1 MIYHNYKPSCPSTQE
16 RVMSVPRKSDRQ
28 SKVSAP
34 ETIAVRPE
42 SLKVGMYVDLNC
54 SWFKHPFPRR
64 SFRIASQSQIKT
76 IRGLGLDTVLIYP
89 RESDPDATTDPLAT
103 PSASLSET
111 TSEAGPG
118 TTLADHPPPSNDEH
132 FPTPSDYHE
141 AGELASEAYRQVIQ
155 RSSQMMKDLSTGSPE
170 GLRNAKVMIN
180 GLSTLL
186 NNTEAAGM
194 VASAF
199 DPEDLDS
206 LSILHALNVATL
218 SMMVAQHFDIEQ
230 DSIQLIGMAG
240 LLLDIGEQ
248 RIPSRIL
255 RNRCHLSHRETR
267 EHHLHPYHAIDMLR
281 RYTGFPEEV
290 LDIIRSHHE
299 RLDGSG
305 YPEKLKGDQIPLS
318 VKIVSA
324 VDQYDSLINH
334 PDPAE
339 AVCPAEALSRMYKHQ
354 QHLFA
359 PDVVVAMIQT
369 FGVYPPG
376 TVVTLSDGSLGLVL
390 NINFEVRLKPLILVY
405 DPAALKD
412 SPPTV
417 DLSLEPKLTIVRA
430 MPRAHLPVAVAEY
443 FHIKRWTGYFIQS
456 SMRTAREEVAK

>member
-1 MIYHNYKPSCPSTQE
+1 MINSNCKPPVPAHE
-16 RVMSVPRKSDRQ
+16 RVTSLPRKSDGQ
-28 SKVSAP
+28 PKISAP
-34 ETIAVRPE
+34 ETITIRPE
-42 SLKVGMYVDLNC
+42 ALRVGMYVDLNC

-64 SFRIASQSQIKT
+64 SFRISSQNQIST
-76 IRGLGLDTVLIYP
+76 IRGLGLATVLVYP
-89 RESDPDATTDPLAT
+89 RESDPDTTIDT
-103 PSASLSET
+103 PSSPSIAET
-111 TSEAGPG
+111 TPEPGPDEQ
-118 TTLADHPPPSNDEH
+118 AASNDAPL
-132 FPTPSDYHE
+132 PTPSDYHQ

-155 RSSQMMKDLSTGSPE
+155 RSSQMMRDLSTGSPE
-170 GLRNAKVMIN
+170 GLRDAKVMIN

-186 NNTEAAGM
+186 TNTEAAGM

-199 DPEDLDS
+199 NPEDVDS
-206 LSILHALNVATL
+206 LNILHALNVATL

-248 RIPSRIL
+248 RVPNRIL
-255 RNRCHLSHRETR
+255 RNRSNLSHRETR
-267 EHHLHPYHAIDMLR
+267 EYHLHPYHAIDMLR
-281 RYTGFPEEV
+281 RYPGFPEEV

-305 YPEKLKGDQIPLS
+305 YPEKLKGEQIPLA

-334 PDPAE
+334 PDSE
-339 AVCPAEALSRMYKHQ
+339 QAVSPAEALSRMYKHQ

-359 PDVVVAMIQT
+359 PDGVVAMIQT

-390 NINFEVRLKPLILVY
+390 NINFDIRLKPLVLIY
-405 DPAALKD
+405 DPAASKD
-412 SPPTV
+412 SPLTA
-417 DLSLEPKLTIVRA
+417 DLSLESEPTIVRA
-430 MPRAHLPVAVAEY
+430 MSRAELPRAVAEY

-456 SMRTAREEVAK
+456 SMRTAREETAT